1 MRFRKDD
8 PMYYRDKIKKILEQ
22 ALEEGLKVEVKHLNN
37 GAQLLFK
44 ADNGDVVGVDLT
56 EK

>member
-22 ALEEGLKVEVKHLNN
+22 ALKEGLKVELKYLNN